1 MTEKDE
7 KSTSKHSESTQ
18 WWQQEK
24 VKLAKGDALRFLQ
37 ENKERLEK
45 SIASIHERSLGYRA
59 TNVLFT
65 FFSTIAGLF
74 DKLKDFIVAVFLKI
88 PAPKG
93 LKDYLQ
99 SLLNVVNFQ
108 GIVGFL
114 TAKFYSFKQAP
125 QNVRAVQMMD
135 DIIAY
140 AKRDGLDVKKHFPDI
155 AKKFQK
161 RKNQLLQ
168 HNFFTEFS
176 KSGLERFLA
185 TPFSFHRSI
194 YPVLPDSTMWHK
206 LFEYLERK
214 NVKDLVLVGDN
225 GQRVSVEYDSKHAV
239 GSSQAVRA
247 LYQASVMKASGQR
260 IFIIGHHE
268 GYIGP
273 YIVRSVLRRLG
284 FDNLAANCNT
294 VVGPRMF
301 SNLVLKNGARN
312 VGNLFLTLPSQKT
325 TEVKHKGL
333 AEALLK
339 NGRRSQFLIKMPNS
353 GLKLIE
359 QMSYTDF
366 MNKLVRPDEQGFKQI
381 CAQLK
386 TVEQKELADY
396 LTFARLNNALEELD
410 RADYDLFKKI
420 MYEPFLIFPEG
431 SRSYT
436 DKQGNVTMKY
446 VNPRFME
453 AYLRPN
459 DIILPINLVGGSDI
473 TTGWR
478 LSPAT
483 LGLSVGEPVHVS
495 AEMIENYAVEGINI
509 MKKIAALPNIKQ
521 VHFNEDI
528 QAGKK
533 PEGKAA

>member
-7 KSTSKHSESTQ
+7 KPTSKHSESTQ

-24 VKLAKGDALRFLQ
+24 VKLAKGDVLRFLH

-45 SIASIHERSLGYRA
+45 SIASIHERSLAYRA
-59 TNVLFT
+59 TNVLFSL
-65 FFSTIAGLF
+65 FSNIAGLF
-74 DKLKDFIVAVFLKI
+74 DRLKDFIVVTFLKL
-88 PAPKG
+88 PAPQG
-93 LKDYLQ
+93 LKDYLH
-99 SLLNVVNFQ
+99 SLLNVINFK
-108 GIVGFL
+108 GIVDFL

-125 QNVRAVQMMD
+125 QNVRAVHMMD
-135 DIIAY
+135 DIIAF
-140 AKRDGLDVKKHFPDI
+140 AKRDGLDIKKHFPDI

-168 HNFFTEFS
+168 HNFFMEFS

-185 TPFSFHRSI
+185 TPFSFNRSI
-194 YPVLPDSTMWHK
+194 YPVLSDSTMWHK
-206 LFEYLERK
+206 FFEYLEKK
-214 NVKDLVLVGDN
+214 NVKDIVLVGDD
-225 GQRVSVEYDSKHAV
+225 GQRVSVEHDSKYTV
-239 GSSQAVRA
+239 GSSQVVRT
-247 LYQASVMKASGQR
+247 LYKASVLKASGQR
-260 IFIIGHHE
+260 VFIIGHHE

-325 TEVKHKGL
+325 TELKHKGL
-333 AEALLK
+333 ADALLK

-366 MNKLVRPDEQGFKQI
+366 MNKLVRSDEQGFNQV
-381 CAQLK
+381 CAQLQ
-386 TVEQKELADY
+386 TVEQEELAEY

-420 MYEPFLIFPEG
+420 MHEPFLIFPEG

-478 LSPAT
+478 LSPAN
-483 LGLSVGEPVHVS
+483 LGLSVGEPINVS
-495 AEMIENYAVEGINI
+495 AEMIENYAVEGLNI
-509 MKKIAALPNIKQ
+509 MRKIAALPNIKQ
-521 VHFNEDI
+521 VYFDENI

-533 PEGKAA
+533 LSNKAA

>member
-1 MTEKDE
+1 
-7 KSTSKHSESTQ
+7 
-18 WWQQEK
+18 
-24 VKLAKGDALRFLQ
+24 
-37 ENKERLEK
+37 
-45 SIASIHERSLGYRA
+45 
-59 TNVLFT
+59 
-65 FFSTIAGLF
+65 
-74 DKLKDFIVAVFLKI
+74 
-88 PAPKG
+88 
-93 LKDYLQ
+93 
-99 SLLNVVNFQ
+99 
-108 GIVGFL
+108 
-114 TAKFYSFKQAP
+114 
-125 QNVRAVQMMD
+125 
-135 DIIAY
+135 
-140 AKRDGLDVKKHFPDI
+140 
-155 AKKFQK
+155 
-161 RKNQLLQ
+161 
-168 HNFFTEFS
+168 
-176 KSGLERFLA
+176 
-185 TPFSFHRSI
+185 
-194 YPVLPDSTMWHK
+194 MWHK
-206 LFEYLERK
+206 FFEYLEKK
-214 NVKDLVLVGDN
+214 NVKDIVLVGDD
-225 GQRVSVEYDSKHAV
+225 GQRVSVEHDSKYTV
-239 GSSQAVRA
+239 GSSQVVRT
-247 LYQASVMKASGQR
+247 LYKASVLKASGQR
-260 IFIIGHHE
+260 VFIIGHHE

-325 TEVKHKGL
+325 TELKHKGL
-333 AEALLK
+333 ADALLK

-366 MNKLVRPDEQGFKQI
+366 MNKLVRSDEQGFNQV
-381 CAQLK
+381 CAQLQ
-386 TVEQKELADY
+386 TVEQEELAEY

-420 MYEPFLIFPEG
+420 MHEPFLIFPEG

-478 LSPAT
+478 LSPAN
-483 LGLSVGEPVHVS
+483 LGLSVGEPINVS
-495 AEMIENYAVEGINI
+495 AEMIENYAVEGLNI
-509 MKKIAALPNIKQ
+509 MRKIAALPNIKQ
-521 VHFNEDI
+521 VYFDENI

-533 PEGKAA
+533 LSNKAA